1 MTPRWL
7 NLFLLGVAVGVLAYA
22 TRWGNAVRLVFV
34 ASVIVALVAVV
45 VAIRGSEPDGPRRYE
60 KGWRE

>member
-45 VAIRGSEPDGPRRYE
+45 IVIRGSEPDGPRRYE